1 MQEGEGGVSV
11 CRVRRL
17 VQPRLLIRPIAVG
30 KLDVLACGSLAV
42 LSVLLLG
49 GSRHPLPAV
58 VVGVAGSSAVV
69 FRHRRP
75 VTGVVVAV
83 GASAVVSI
91 TDSGGQQ
98 VAQAIT
104 VVLCVFSLGSRP
116 AASRLSDGVLLGAF
130 AAILLA
136 VGRSAVN
143 VCVSGLLVVCFP
155 YLAGRV
161 VSMRRQQTSDLESD
175 VQDARRQQEMRTR
188 VAAAE
193 ERTRIAREVHDVL
206 AHSLSVMVIQTMA
219 AREVAAGDRAGA
231 ATALRAVQTSGR
243 DALQEL
249 RGMVGVLRRGDVD
262 LVAPWA
268 PRLDQLGRLAERA
281 QASGLPVELEI
292 AGEQRRL
299 PPTIELLAFR
309 VVQEALTNAIK
320 HAGSARTTVTVTF
333 SPDALEL
340 EVRDNGPDGP
350 TGHALTGAGHGLVGM
365 RERVELIDG
374 VLSAGPRPHGG
385 FRVYARLPL
394 AGVPA

>member
-1 MQEGEGGVSV
+1 MD
-11 CRVRRL
+11 
-17 VQPRLLIRPIAVG
+17 

-49 GSRHPLPAV
+49 GSRHPFPAV
-58 VVGVAGSSAVV
+58 VVAVASSSAVA
-69 FRHRRP
+69 FRRREP

-91 TDSGGQQ
+91 TDSGAQQ

-116 AASRLSDGVLLGAF
+116 AASRLSDGVLLCAVT
-130 AAILLA
+130 AILLA
-136 VGRSAVN
+136 FGRSAVD
-143 VCVSGLLVVCFP
+143 VCVKGLLVVVFP

-175 VQDARRQQEMRTR
+175 VQDARREQEMRTR

-219 AREVAAGDRAGA
+219 AREVAGSDGA
-231 ATALRAVQTSGR
+231 AAAAALGAVQTSGR

-268 PRLDQLGRLAERA
+268 PGLDQLGRLAERA

-292 AGEQRRL
+292 VGEQRRL

-333 SPDALEL
+333 SSDALEL
-340 EVRDNGPDGP
+340 EVRDNGPGGL
-350 TGHALTGAGHGLVGM
+350 TGHELTGAGHGLVGM
-365 RERVELIDG
+365 RERVELVDG
-374 VLSAGPRPHGG
+374 VLSAGPRPLGG
-385 FRVYARLPL
+385 FRVYAHLPL

>member
-1 MQEGEGGVSV
+1 MD
-11 CRVRRL
+11 
-17 VQPRLLIRPIAVG
+17 

-42 LSVLLLG
+42 LSVLFLG

-58 VVGVAGSSAVV
+58 VVAVAGSSAVA
-69 FRHRRP
+69 FRRRAP
-75 VTGVVVAV
+75 VAGVVVAV

-91 TDSGGQQ
+91 TDSGAQQ

-116 AASRLSDGVLLGAF
+116 AASRLSDGVLLCAF
-130 AAILLA
+130 AAILLSF
-136 VGRSAVN
+136 GRSAVS
-143 VCVSGLLVVCFP
+143 VFVSGLLVVVFP

-175 VQDARRQQEMRTR
+175 VQDARREQEMRTR

-219 AREVAAGDRAGA
+219 AREVAGGDGA
-231 ATALRAVQTSGR
+231 AATAALRAVQTSGR

-262 LVAPWA
+262 LVAPSA
-268 PRLDQLGRLAERA
+268 PGLDQLGRLAERA
-281 QASGLPVELEI
+281 QASGLPVELKI
-292 AGEQRRL
+292 VGEQRRM
-299 PPTIELLAFR
+299 PATIELLAFR
-309 VVQEALTNAIK
+309 LVQEALTNAIK

-333 SPDALEL
+333 AFDALEL
-340 EVRDNGPDGP
+340 EVRDNGPGGL
-350 TGHALTGAGHGLVGM
+350 TGHELTGAGHGLVGM
-365 RERVELIDG
+365 RERVELVDG
-374 VLSAGPRPHGG
+374 VLSAGPRRHGG

>member
-1 MQEGEGGVSV
+1 MTFF
-11 CRVRRL
+11 
-17 VQPRLLIRPIAVG
+17 
-30 KLDVLACGSLAV
+30 ACGSLAV

-49 GSRHPLPAV
+49 GSRHPWPAV
-58 VVGVAGSSAVV
+58 VVAVAGTSAVA
-69 FRHRRP
+69 FRRRAP
-75 VTGVVVAV
+75 VAGVVVAV

-91 TDSGGQQ
+91 TDSGAQQ
-98 VAQAIT
+98 IAQAIA
-104 VVLCVFSLGSRP
+104 VVLCVFALGSRP
-116 AASRLSDGVLLGAF
+116 AAGRFSDGVLLCAL

-136 VGRSAVN
+136 FGRSAVN
-143 VCVSGLLVVCFP
+143 DCVSGLLVVAFP

-161 VSMRRQQTSDLESD
+161 VSMRRQQTRDLESD
-175 VQDARRQQEMRTR
+175 VQDARRGQEMRTR

-219 AREVAAGDRAGA
+219 AREVAGGDGA
-231 ATALRAVQTSGR
+231 AAAAALRAVQTSGR

-249 RGMVGVLRRGDVD
+249 RGTVGVLRRGDVE
-262 LVAPWA
+262 LAAPWA
-268 PRLDQLGRLAERA
+268 PGLDQLGRLVERA

-292 AGEQRRL
+292 VGEQRRL
-299 PPTIELLAFR
+299 LATIELLAFR
-309 VVQEALTNAIK
+309 VLQEALTNAIK

-333 SPDALEL
+333 SSDALEL
-340 EVRDNGPDGP
+340 EVRDNGPGGL
-350 TGHALTGAGHGLVGM
+350 TGDELTGAGHGLVGM

-394 AGVPA
+394 AGAPA

>member
-1 MQEGEGGVSV
+1 MD
-11 CRVRRL
+11 
-17 VQPRLLIRPIAVG
+17 

-58 VVGVAGSSAVV
+58 LVALAGSSAVA
-69 FRHRRP
+69 FRRRTP

-91 TDSGGQQ
+91 TDSGAQQ

-104 VVLCVFSLGSRP
+104 VLLCVFSLGGRP
-116 AASRLSDGVLLGAF
+116 AVSRRSDGVLLCALP
-130 AAILLA
+130 AILLSG
-136 VGRSAVN
+136 GRSAVN
-143 VCVSGLLVVCFP
+143 VCVSGLLVVVFP

-175 VQDARRQQEMRTR
+175 VQDARREQEMRTR

-206 AHSLSVMVIQTMA
+206 AHSLSVMVIQTVA
-219 AREVAAGDRAGA
+219 AREVAGGDGA
-231 ATALRAVQTSGR
+231 AAAAALRAVQTSGR

-249 RGMVGVLRRGDVD
+249 RGTVGVIRRGDVD
-262 LVAPWA
+262 LFAPWA
-268 PRLDQLGRLAERA
+268 PGLDQLARLAEMA
-281 QASGLPVELEI
+281 QAAGLPVELEI
-292 AGEQRRL
+292 VGEQRRL

-320 HAGSARTTVTVTF
+320 HAGSARATVTVTF
-333 SPDALEL
+333 AFDELEL
-340 EVRDNGPDGP
+340 EVRDNGPGGL
-350 TGHALTGAGHGLVGM
+350 TGHELTGTGHGLLGM
-365 RERVELIDG
+365 RERVELVDG
-374 VLSAGPRPHGG
+374 VLLARPQPSGG